1 MMAQAN
7 VEAEPEEV
15 VVLEQDD
22 SDYVS
27 SVNSDGSEAGD
38 VLSLD
43 DTEVAAAAIQD
54 EGAAPEERE
63 DENEMDDEGSE
74 AAEKEESNEA
84 DDADAEEE
92 PAVPPAKKARLEAV
106 RSGRNG
112 ARRDFTFK
120 SKTKLVN
127 KLDTLRAELS
137 TANAALAES
146 KRKTPRASDGK

>member
-7 VEAEPEEV
+7 VKAEVEGV

-27 SVNSDGSEAGD
+27 TVNSDGSEAGD

-54 EGAAPEERE
+54 EGAAPEEHE

-74 AAEKEESNEA
+74 AAEEEEWTNEA

-106 RSGRNG
+106 RGHTSRM
-112 ARRDFTFK
+112 
-120 SKTKLVN
+120 V
-127 KLDTLRAELS
+127 
-137 TANAALAES
+137 
-146 KRKTPRASDGK
+146 